1 MAEVSMQ
8 ADTQTGIDESGEG
21 QSGKPMDR
29 RSRRTRVMLQNA
41 LVKLLETKP
50 LNKISVMELTR
61 LADVNR
67 ATFYVHYTDIYAL
80 FDQLKRELIDSY
92 KDIIARHRAEIL
104 QDDYEPLI
112 HEVFEFA
119 AANESTSLLVVGK
132 SGDALS
138 GDLIDAIG
146 AYCNELIDPLSATQ
160 ANPVNLES
168 PTADERTAETVRDYH
183 FVYLTAGIVGA
194 LKEWYRRG
202 RRESIDLVVRIAS
215 NNTHAIGLA
224 MLARNIGASASESSQ
239 VPANPS
245 QR

>member
-1 MAEVSMQ
+1 MAE
-8 ADTQTGIDESGEG
+8 AGTRTGAGEPDEGRSV
-21 QSGKPMDR
+21 KPMDR
-29 RSRRTRVMLQNA
+29 RSRRTRVMLQSA

-92 KDIIARHRAEIL
+92 KDIITRHRGEIL

-112 HEVFEFA
+112 HEIFEFA
-119 AANESTSLLVVGK
+119 TANESMSLLVTGK
-132 SGDALS
+132 SGDTFS
-138 GDLIDAIG
+138 GDLIAAVG
-146 AYCNELIDPLSATQ
+146 AYCNELIDPISASHASLAPDDGRTQ
-160 ANPVNLES
+160 A
-168 PTADERTAETVRDYH
+168 AETVRDYH
-183 FVYLTAGIVGA
+183 FVYLAAGIVGS

-202 RRESIDLVVRIAS
+202 RREPIDLVVRIAA

-224 MLARNIGASASESSQ
+224 MLARNIGVSVSESSAAHASGA
-239 VPANPS
+239 VVTVG
-245 QR
+245 R

>member
-1 MAEVSMQ
+1 MAE
-8 ADTQTGIDESGEG
+8 AGTRTGIGESDEG
-21 QSGKPMDR
+21 QSKPMDR
-29 RSRRTRVMLQNA
+29 RSRRTRAMLQNA

-104 QDDYEPLI
+104 QDEYQPLI
-112 HEVFEFA
+112 HEIFEFA
-119 AANESTSLLVVGK
+119 TSNEAMSLLVVGK

-138 GDLIDAIG
+138 GDLIAAMG

-160 ANPVNLES
+160 AAPVDS
-168 PTADERTAETVRDYH
+168 AVDERTAGAVRDYH
-183 FVYLTAGIVGA
+183 FVYLAAGIVGA

-202 RRESIDLVVRIAS
+202 RRESIDLVVGIAS
-215 NNTHAIGLA
+215 NNTHAIGLT
-224 MLARNIGASASESSQ
+224 MLARNISTSACESSAVQ
-239 VPANPS
+239 THPA

>member
-1 MAEVSMQ
+1 MAEAYARTVI
-8 ADTQTGIDESGEG
+8 GESDEG

-29 RSRRTRVMLQNA
+29 RSRRTRAMLQNA

-92 KDIIARHRAEIL
+92 KDIIARHRGEIL
-104 QDDYEPLI
+104 HDDYEPLI
-112 HEVFEFA
+112 HEIFEFA
-119 AANESTSLLVVGK
+119 TANESMSLLVTGK

-138 GDLIDAIG
+138 SDLITTMG
-146 AYCNELIDPLSATQ
+146 AYCNELIDPISASHTSLASDNGRTQ
-160 ANPVNLES
+160 
-168 PTADERTAETVRDYH
+168 TAETVRDYH
-183 FVYLTAGIVGA
+183 FVYLAAGIVGA

-202 RRESIDLVVRIAS
+202 RREPIDLVVRIAA

-224 MLARNIGASASESSQ
+224 MLTRNIDMSLSESS
-239 VPANPS
+239 VVHAS
-245 QR
+245 GAAVTAGR

>member
-1 MAEVSMQ
+1 MAE
-8 ADTQTGIDESGEG
+8 AGTRTGAGEPDEGRSV
-21 QSGKPMDR
+21 KPMDR
-29 RSRRTRVMLQNA
+29 RSRRTRAMLQNA
-41 LVKLLETKP
+41 LVNLLETKP

-92 KDIIARHRAEIL
+92 KDIIARHRGEIL

-112 HEVFEFA
+112 HEIFEFS

-160 ANPVNLES
+160 VDPVE
-168 PTADERTAETVRDYH
+168 PAVDGRTAGAVRDYH
-183 FVYLTAGIVGA
+183 FVYLAAGIVGA

-202 RRESIDLVVRIAS
+202 RREPIDLVVRIAA

-224 MLARNIGASASESSQ
+224 MLARNIGASACESADAQ
-239 VPANPS
+239 TNPA
-245 QR
+245 RR